1 MFAIFTVD
9 NKITTSNNSD
19 MAAELWKLW
28 KPTGVIQN
36 LINIIKL
43 IFKSKMLFK
52 MSLYKLKNL
61 HLNSKIWI

>member
-28 KPTGVIQN
+28 KPTGAIQKFN
-36 LINIIKL
+36 K
-43 IFKSKMLFK
+43 
-52 MSLYKLKNL
+52 
-61 HLNSKIWI
+61 HH